1 MSAEK
6 RCQYEAH
13 LLNISA
19 LSLYAINRARDK
31 RHSCLTPKLVLILKS
46 MVLCIVILCSMID
59 VHQHFEEYVCHH
71 HQRETVSH
79 AKTSN
84 KQATGAVNHS
94 KKQGLK

>member
-1 MSAEK
+1 
-6 RCQYEAH
+6 
-13 LLNISA
+13 
-19 LSLYAINRARDK
+19 
-31 RHSCLTPKLVLILKS
+31 
-46 MVLCIVILCSMID
+46 MID